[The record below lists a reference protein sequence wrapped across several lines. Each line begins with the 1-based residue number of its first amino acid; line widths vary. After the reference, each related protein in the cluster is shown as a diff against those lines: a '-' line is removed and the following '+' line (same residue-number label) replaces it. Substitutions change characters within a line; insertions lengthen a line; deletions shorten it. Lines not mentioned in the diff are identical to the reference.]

1 MSSTEKQK
9 IPWGD
14 IGEPLADLLRYER
27 EIGYYEHASYALLST
42 VVHETTGSAWQK
54 FLLVD
59 DNFAAVVEQII
70 TISDKESKNPKEI
83 H

>member
-1 MSSTEKQK
+1 MASTEKQG

-42 VVHETTGSAWQK
+42 VVHETTGSAWRQ
-54 FLLVD
+54 FLLTG
-59 DNFAAVVEQII
+59 DNFATVVKQVIA
-70 TISDKESKNPKEI
+70 ISDKESKNPQSSS
-83 H
+83 